1 MTEVS
6 PKMPHRRA
14 CDLAPE
20 DRAEIIR
27 HSQIGPGL
35 ADPVVAR
42 LAEASVALDLRRRR
56 FVYRAGETPDA
67 LYLVARGR
75 VKLCSVEPATRREAV
90 MDILPAGSLFGE
102 SALYEAGARQMSAVA
117 FENARLLR
125 IPVGEF
131 KLAMGDSR
139 ELYDH
144 TFRLLGQRLSRS
156 ERRVADFA
164 LDAIPARLE
173 KLLTELSDRYGR
185 PGPGGTIID
194 LNLPHREIA
203 SIVGSTRESVTL
215 RLNDLRRAG
224 VIDFVDRKILL
235 KHQPAEAATA

>member
-1 MTEVS
+1 
-6 PKMPHRRA
+6 MPQRRA
-14 CDLAPE
+14 CDLTAG

-27 HSQIGPGL
+27 RSEIGEQL
-35 ADPVVAR
+35 DEAIVAR
-42 LAEASVALDLRRRR
+42 LAAAAAALDVRRRR
-56 FVYRAGETPDA
+56 FVYRAGDAPDA
-67 LYLVARGR
+67 LYIVARGR
-75 VKLCSVEPATRREAV
+75 VKLCSVEAGTNREAV
-90 MDILPAGSLFGE
+90 IDILPAGSLFGE
-102 SALYEAGARQMSAVA
+102 AALYEAGARRMSAVA

-125 IPVGEF
+125 VPVEEF

-144 TFRLLGQRLSRS
+144 TFRLLGQRLSRQ

-173 KLLTELSDRYGR
+173 KLLCDLSDRYGR

-203 SIVGSTRESVTL
+203 SIVGSTRESVTV
-215 RLNDLRRAG
+215 RLNDLKRAG
-224 VIDFVDRKILL
+224 IIDFVDRKILL
-235 KHQPAEAATA
+235 KHRPAEAATA